1 MHFQLPNPGIIPG
14 GPFRLRAFIKTLLL
28 MNFTAIILLAAC
40 LQVSARGSAQRITLV
55 VKDAP
60 LEQVLKKIRQ
70 QSGYHI
76 VYREDWMSAAR
87 HVTVSLKDIPLQEA
101 LDACF

>member
-40 LQVSARGSAQRITLV
+40 LQVSAKGFAQNVTLSL
-55 VKDAP
+55 KDAP
-60 LEQVLKKIRQ
+60 LEKVF
-70 QSGYHI
+70 
-76 VYREDWMSAAR
+76 SAIEKQ
-87 HVTVSLKDIPLQEA
+87 TG
-101 LDACF
+101 